1 MSQTVLS
8 YHVVLMLVFVA
19 ALPVDSVAVLCF
31 SRLVLPVLVYLPCLH
46 SQAFGSAAAVV
57 SQTVLSYHVVLTLVF
72 VAALLVDS
80 VAVLCF
86 SHLVLPVLVYL
97 PCLHS
102 QAFGSAV
109 AVVSE
114 TVLFSHVVLKLLVF
128 VAALP
133 VDSVA
138 VLCFSHLVLPVLVYL
153 PGLHSLAS
161 GSAAALFQTA
171 PSSHVV
177 LMLQVGSAARLVG
190 SVAALCQSVSL
201 SRQPAVLVACPNSLT
216 AVVAVNVC

>member
-1 MSQTVLS
+1 MTSCHL
-8 YHVVLMLVFVA
+8 
-19 ALPVDSVAVLCF
+19 
-31 SRLVLPVLVYLPCLH
+31 CLH
-46 SQAFGSAAAVV
+46 PAAAAV
-57 SQTVLSYHVVLTLVF
+57 SQTVLSYR
-72 VAALLVDS
+72 
-80 VAVLCF
+80 
-86 SHLVLPVLVYL
+86 
-97 PCLHS
+97 
-102 QAFGSAV
+102 
-109 AVVSE
+109 
-114 TVLFSHVVLKLLVF
+114 
-128 VAALP
+128 
-133 VDSVA
+133 
-138 VLCFSHLVLPVLVYL
+138 LVLPVLVYL